1 MKQLNS
7 KLIII
12 FFITLFIFSCTQ
24 KQEEKEVQKPNI
36 IIFFSDDMRPVAV
49 SPYGR
54 TQPTPTIDKL
64 ANEGA
69 LFSNAYCSSAMCTPS
84 RYTLMTGN
92 FAGRCQAEDF
102 LESNPKDQP
111 YTIAWNTHLSEKDKT
126 IAEYLNEAGYFT
138 GFVGKYHMG
147 GDKTLTTFPKFEGEV
162 DPYNPKV
169 DSLLRNYQSS
179 LQEYVKKVTGFD
191 YAAGVLWANYE
202 QNPIPEKCFHNFEW
216 MTKGAI
222 DFLEEAGD
230 EPFFLYAATTA
241 LHGPPHHQALDLD
254 PHVTPAGLL
263 ENPTEFHPSRE
274 ELRQRLIDN
283 GFDITHHNVGL
294 AMLDDHVQAVLKK
307 LDELGK
313 AENTL
318 VIFMSDHGVE
328 PGKASCYEVGV
339 KVPMIARWPGVVEPG
354 SEINQNTQIVDLLP
368 TALDVAGSPL
378 PENTVDGMSFLSAL
392 KGEGG
397 KGRKYLY
404 FENGYSRAVSD
415 GTYKFMTLRYPERI
429 IQDMKDGKHE
439 YAPNHLDFP
448 MQPNAQVAIIYH
460 PHYFDQNQLYN
471 YVEDYWE
478 QNNLIDEPELQDKVA
493 ELKEELR
500 RQVEKFDHPYPLEK
514 QEYLETEKF
523 KELTKKTYALGTDF
537 IYWWDPGT
545 RELPPGY

>member
-1 MKQLNS
+1 MKHTGL
-7 KLIII
+7 KL
-12 FFITLFIFSCTQ
+12 FVLFIPLSFLFSCAQ
-24 KQEEKEVQKPNI
+24 NQEKKEVQKPNI
-36 IIFFSDDMRPVAV
+36 VIFFSDEMRPVAV

-54 TQPTPTIDKL
+54 TQPTPTIGKL
-64 ANEGA
+64 ADEGA
-69 LFSNAYCSSAMCTPS
+69 VFNNAYCSSAMCTPS
-84 RYTLMTGN
+84 RYTMMTGN

-102 LESNPKDQP
+102 LKSNPKNEP

-126 IAEYLNEAGYFT
+126 IAEYLRDEGYYT

-147 GDKTLTTFPKFEGEV
+147 GDKTLTTFPEFEGEV
-162 DPYNPKV
+162 DPYDPEVN
-169 DSLLRNYQSS
+169 SRLQNYQKS

-191 YAAGVLWANYE
+191 YAASVLWANYE
-202 QNPIPEKCFHNFEW
+202 QNPIPEHCFHNFEW

-230 EPFFLYAATTA
+230 EPFFLYTATTA
-241 LHGPPHHQALDLD
+241 LHGPPHHKALDLD

-263 ENPTEFHPSRE
+263 ENPAEFHPSRE

-283 GFDITHHNVGL
+283 GFDVTHHNVGL
-294 AMLDDHVQAVLKK
+294 AMLDDHVAAVLQK
-307 LDELGK
+307 LEELEK
-313 AENTL
+313 TENTL
-318 VIFMSDHGVE
+318 VIFVADHGVE
-328 PGKASCYEVGV
+328 PGKASCYEVGLKIPLIV
-339 KVPMIARWPGVVEPG
+339 RWPGITEPG
-354 SEINQNTQIVDLLP
+354 SKIDQNTQIVDLLP
-368 TALDVAGSPL
+368 TTLDAAGSPL
-378 PENTVDGMSFLSAL
+378 PENAVDGMSFLSAL
-392 KGEGG
+392 KGEEV

-448 MQPNAQVAIIYH
+448 MQPNAQVAIVYH

-478 QNNLIDEPELQDKVA
+478 QNNLIDDPELQEKVA

-500 RQVEKFDHPYPLEK
+500 RQVEKFDHPYPLQN
-514 QEYLETEKF
+514 QEYLETEEF
-523 KELTKKTYALGTDF
+523 RELTKKTYALGTDF
-537 IYWWDPGT
+537 IYWWDPKT